1 MKHLAL
7 AHALERLKS
16 QRGITIADFTPD
28 ELAEFVLAA
37 ERVDNPFGDVNADA
51 AGFPVRVCEGVY
63 FWRLTLG
70 ASIWLDTYAEK
81 WWPTN
86 SDKYKQALIY
96 ALMNGRDRAAFIDLD
111 TERAAKK
118 AIRESLS
125 RISATAEEVTLALD
139 IVFRLKADT
148 REKKSEISTA
158 SKDWAAMIRRLESQ
172 SGIKAE
178 EWLWDR
184 SANYVV
190 KTYLDMH
197 DFAEA
202 YSGGKPGHMR
212 DELDAA
218 HEALNRIAVKV
229 MRRVKESGV
238 SG

>member
-16 QRGITIADFTPD
+16 QRGITIANFTPD

-96 ALMNGRDRAAFIDLD
+96 ALMNGKSAQGAVEFAVAASALKHSIEGDYNMVSVD
-111 TERAAKK
+111 EVK
-118 AIRESLS
+118 ALAGGNATG
-125 RISATAEEVTLALD
+125 RIQ
-139 IVFRLKADT
+139 R
-148 REKKSEISTA
+148 
-158 SKDWAAMIRRLESQ
+158 
-172 SGIKAE
+172 
-178 EWLWDR
+178 
-184 SANYVV
+184 
-190 KTYLDMH
+190 
-197 DFAEA
+197 
-202 YSGGKPGHMR
+202 
-212 DELDAA
+212 
-218 HEALNRIAVKV
+218 
-229 MRRVKESGV
+229 
-238 SG
+238 